1 MEDLLY
7 TVEES
12 AKLLKTDK
20 PTIRKLI
27 ANGYLK
33 ALKLG
38 RLKIRAVELIRFTE
52 WAEGKDLTDLNDV
65 KEIETRHIKER

>member
-1 MEDLLY
+1 MEDLLL

-27 ANGYLK
+27 SKGYIK

-38 RLKIRAVELIRFTE
+38 RLKIRVKELTRFVE
-52 WAEGKDLTDLNDV
+52 WAEGKDLTDLDDV
-65 KEIETRHIKER
+65 KEL